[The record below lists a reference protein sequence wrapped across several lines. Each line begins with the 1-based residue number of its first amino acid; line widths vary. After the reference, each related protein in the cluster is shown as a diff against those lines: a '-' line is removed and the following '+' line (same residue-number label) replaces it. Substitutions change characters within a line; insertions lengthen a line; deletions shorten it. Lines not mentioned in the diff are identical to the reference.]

1 MKCAG
6 TAKQRPRRL
15 NLVRRAKAL
24 GVSHGHLSRV
34 IAGKRESRSLL
45 LRFEKLIQA
54 ESLKMQNL
62 PAMKS
67 PQTTTTQK

>member
-1 MKCAG
+1 
-6 TAKQRPRRL
+6 L
-15 NLVRRAKAL
+15 DLVRRAKAL

-45 LRFEKLIQA
+45 LRFEKLIMA
-54 ESLKMQNL
+54 DARKKQNFPL
-62 PAMKS
+62 MKS